1 MSKGNPA
8 ERLEDELDLAKARG
22 RWLSDDEQA
31 DLDREADAVALQ
43 LEAKQRRDRKLMI
56 LTGVCLLIPPLWP
69 LALGLTLFLLY
80 PDTMARLGL
89 AAAITFLV
97 GGLLL
102 AGVLGLA
109 MVWLVQLAVLISRA
123 VLIRSVDQIC
133 WDQFLDFTTVM
144 PTGARAIKASLM
156 C

>member
-1 MSKGNPA
+1 MSKGSPA
-8 ERLEDELDLAKARG
+8 ERFEDDLDRAKARG

-31 DLDREADAVALQ
+31 ELDREADAVAIQ
-43 LEAKQRRDRKLMI
+43 VEAKQQRDRKLMI

-69 LALGLTLFLLY
+69 VALGLTLFLLY
-80 PDTMARLGL
+80 PDTMARIGL

-109 MVWLVQLAVLISRA
+109 MVWLIQLLFLISPA
-123 VLIRSVDQIC
+123 QISFLISPPSCRRGPGQSK
-133 WDQFLDFTTVM
+133 
-144 PTGARAIKASLM
+144 PA
-156 C
+156 

>member
-1 MSKGNPA
+1 MSDRNPA
-8 ERLEDELDLAKARG
+8 KRLEDDLDLAKARG

-31 DLDREADAVALQ
+31 ELDREADAVALQ
-43 LEAKQRRDRKLMI
+43 VEAKQRRDRKLMI

-80 PDTMARLGL
+80 PDTMTRLGL
-89 AAAITFLV
+89 AAAVTFLV

-109 MVWLVQLAVLISRA
+109 MVWLIQWL
-123 VLIRSVDQIC
+123 
-133 WDQFLDFTTVM
+133 F
-144 PTGARAIKASLM
+144 
-156 C
+156 